1 ASVEHSGDAVTLSNA
16 VLSATWSFAGGT
28 PALTALHHAETGTD
42 AAPGA
47 AGFVTLT
54 LADGTTITGDDLTAV
69 GTPVRTDLAPEP
81 DAVRWSEREAGAAV
95 SATYRFDDGT
105 RAFDLVWT
113 VSLRD
118 GASSVQQAFE
128 LTNVTGTFDV
138 TALRLV
144 DVSLPGARVDGRDD
158 GSPVVVGDQGAERFF
173 LGVETPL
180 SKPAVSGDAVQ
191 VDVPR
196 AGDLTT
202 GDTLGYTASV
212 GV

>member
-16 VLSATWSFAGGT
+16 VLPATWSFAGGT

-47 AGFVTLT
+47 AGFVTPT

-95 SATYRFDDGT
+95 SATYRF
-105 RAFDLVWT
+105 
-113 VSLRD
+113 
-118 GASSVQQAFE
+118 
-128 LTNVTGTFDV
+128 
-138 TALRLV
+138 
-144 DVSLPGARVDGRDD
+144 DD

-212 GV
+212 GVVPDGQLRRGFQYYVERERVHDRRTFLHYQSWLDLKPP